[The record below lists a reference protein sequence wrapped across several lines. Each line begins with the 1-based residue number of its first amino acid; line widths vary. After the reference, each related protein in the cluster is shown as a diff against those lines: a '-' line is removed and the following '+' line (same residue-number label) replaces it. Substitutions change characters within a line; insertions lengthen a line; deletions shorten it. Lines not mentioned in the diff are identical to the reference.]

1 VKNWTQADHAQLR
14 RDVPKQALRT
24 PFHDHSVRQIALD
37 AIAIARAGLQR
48 RAALDKVGGDES
60 GFLNVLQEIAESG
73 KCPAEEKLELYHG
86 RWNGSVDPVFTEFAY

>member
-1 VKNWTQADHAQLR
+1 M
-14 RDVPKQALRT
+14 PKLALRA
-24 PFHDHSVRQIALD
+24 PFHDRTVKQIALD
-37 AIAIARAGLQR
+37 SLAIARAGLQR
-48 RAALDKVGGDES
+48 RAALDRIGGDES